1 VTLGK
6 VFTFKVNGVTYN
18 IPAGYCVLAGTY
30 SLNTNVTVQETIP
43 SGYFVSSI
51 QVRPSNRP
59 VRQDKTI
66 GKAIVKIGT
75 GVTEVIYTNA
85 ANGAPTATPT
95 RPAQATPTP
104 GAPKGRLQIC
114 KEASGSDVSGSF
126 TFRFETRYR
135 SIPVGACSLIISVNA
150 GTLVVKE
157 DARSGYAVA
166 DIYTIPANRL
176 ISKSLSNRTATVTI
190 VQGTSASQTIVVFVN
205 RKTTSQELNTNVA
218 SNPQVTTVKS
228 SGNPVNTLLQVLREG
243 LMAWLDPRS
252 TTSSIQ

>member
-1 VTLGK
+1 MTLGK
-6 VFTFKVNGVTYN
+6 VFTIKVGSTSYQV
-18 IPAGYCVLAGTY
+18 PAGYCVLAGQYT
-30 SLNTNVTVQETIP
+30 LNTNVTVQETIP
-43 SGYFVSSI
+43 SGYSLTSI
-51 QVRPSNRP
+51 QVRPSNRQ
-59 VRQDKTI
+59 VSQDKTI
-66 GKAIVKIGT
+66 GKVIVKIGT
-75 GVTEVIYTNA
+75 GVTEVLFTNA
-85 ANGAPTATPT
+85 ANGSPTATPT

-135 SIPVGACSLIISVNA
+135 SIPVDACSLIISVNA

-252 TTSSIQ
+252 TTSSVQ